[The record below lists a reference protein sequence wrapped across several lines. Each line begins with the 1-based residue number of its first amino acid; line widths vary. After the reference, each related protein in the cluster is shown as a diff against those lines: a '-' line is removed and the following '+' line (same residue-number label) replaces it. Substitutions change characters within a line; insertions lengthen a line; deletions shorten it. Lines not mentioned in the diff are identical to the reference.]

1 MATPNRSTLLDVVQ
15 TVSTCATSDDE
26 VVATVAYLI
35 NSGKVLL
42 CGTFAGA
49 KIDLSVS
56 PAAPL
61 FLATSPPA
69 ATPSAGAAP
78 SEGFVP
84 SLGSQALTARR
95 QNRGR
100 LA

>member
-1 MATPNRSTLLDVVQ
+1 MTTPIRSTLLDVVQ
-15 TVSTCATSDDE
+15 TVCTCATSDDE

-69 ATPSAGAAP
+69 AMPSAGAAL
-78 SEGFVP
+78 SEGFLP

-95 QNRGR
+95 QNKGR

>member
-1 MATPNRSTLLDVVQ
+1 MTTPIRSTLLDVVQ
-15 TVSTCATSDDE
+15 TVCTCATSDDE

-35 NSGKVLL
+35 NSSKVLL